1 MPEKLDQLTDK
12 ELVSAYQETASKAYV
27 GELYRRYAHLVYGVG
42 LKFLKNKEAAED
54 IVPRVFEQLMTSLQT
69 AKVENFNNWLF
80 IVSKNMC
87 LKTWQKEQ
95 QRSQKQEIW
104 EISEKK
110 SDIFMENEAIQDLNS
125 EKEQEWV
132 MMNQLMQQLEEE
144 QRKCLKLFYWEK
156 KRYKEIVQLTNYT
169 EKQVKSFLQNGKR
182 NLKKLLLEAGYPS
195 K

>member
-1 MPEKLDQLTDK
+1 MPEQLDQLTDK
-12 ELVSAYQETASKAYV
+12 DLVRAYQETASKAYV

-69 AKVENFNNWLF
+69 AKVEQFSSWLF

-95 QRSQKQEIW
+95 QRSQKQAIW
-104 EISEKK
+104 EKSENK
-110 SDIFMENEAIQDLNS
+110 SDIFMENAAVQDLNN
-125 EKEQEWV
+125 EEEQQWV
-132 MMNQLMQQLEEE
+132 IMNQFMQQLEAG
-144 QRKCLKLFYWEK
+144 QRKCLQLFYWEK

-182 NLKKLLLEAGYPS
+182 NLKKLLLEAGYQP